1 MKRANAMTRRWC
13 NAARSAMN
21 LSRIIEHWALMTPVA
36 TAFHFESRQLSYAA
50 LWQRTLRATAYLH
63 ANGIGR
69 GDRVA
74 FLGLNHPDFI
84 ALLMACARLGAITVP
99 LNFRL
104 AVPELAALLQH
115 AEPRFLLVDQAMAGL
130 GRDCAQAAGIA
141 TQAFGALCENQASLE
156 DAALLQALTGN
167 DHDAVLIVSTSG
179 TTGRPKG
186 ALHTQANLLWNI
198 QSAIASQD
206 LAHEDRLLLNLPMFH
221 VGGLCIQTLPLLSLG
236 ASVTLHARVDPG
248 RWLQDCARY
257 RPTISLLV
265 PAVLKSVIE
274 HADFATTDLSSLKR
288 INCGSS
294 VVPHSLINAIH
305 ARGIPV
311 IQVYGATETG
321 PVSIALRVEDAMS
334 HVGSCGKAALHVE
347 ARLMAGGAEV
357 ARGQTGEV
365 WLRGHNIVQS
375 YWRDA
380 DNPAFENGWFKTGD
394 LARQDEDGFYY
405 IVGRLKEMII
415 SGGENIYPAEIENLL
430 ADCPALQEAAVVG
443 VADEKWGE
451 VAVAAVVRKPGM
463 SIDEAGVLA
472 LFDGK
477 LAKYKH
483 PRRVVFVE
491 SLPKT
496 ALGKVQKAALKID
509 LR

>member
-1 MKRANAMTRRWC
+1 
-13 NAARSAMN
+13 MN
-21 LSRIIEHWALMTPVA
+21 LSRIIEHWALMAPAA
-36 TAFHFESRQLSYAA
+36 TAFHFEGEDLSYAA
-50 LWQRTLRATAYLH
+50 LWQRVLRATAHLY

-84 ALLMACARLGAITVP
+84 ALLMACARLGAIAVP

-104 AVPELAALLQH
+104 AVPELAALLKH
-115 AEPRFLLVDQAMAGL
+115 AQPRFLLVDQAMQGL
-130 GRDCAQAAGIA
+130 GDACAQVADIP
-141 TQAFGALCENQASLE
+141 TQAFGALCESTENLE
-156 DAALLQALTGN
+156 DGALVQAVTGS
-167 DHDAVLIVSTSG
+167 DEDALLIVSTSG
-179 TTGRPKG
+179 TTGWPKG

-206 LAHEDRLLLNLPMFH
+206 LTHDDRLLLNLPMFH

-236 ASVTLHARVDPG
+236 ATITLHARVEPG
-248 RWLQDCARY
+248 RWLHDCALY

-321 PVSIALRVEDAMS
+321 PVSIALRFEDAMS
-334 HVGSCGKAALHVE
+334 HVGSCGKVALHVE
-347 ARLMAGGAEV
+347 AKLMAGGAEV

-365 WLRGHNIVQS
+365 WLRGKNIVRG

-405 IVGRLKEMII
+405 IVGRSKEMII

-430 ADCPALQEAAVVG
+430 ADCPELLEAAVVG

-451 VAVAAVVRKPGM
+451 VAVAAVVRKPGTT
-463 SIDEAGVLA
+463 IDEAGVLA
-472 LFDGK
+472 LFNGK

-483 PRRVVFVE
+483 PRRVVFVD

>member
-1 MKRANAMTRRWC
+1 
-13 NAARSAMN
+13 MN
-21 LSRIIEHWALMTPVA
+21 LSRIIEHWAATTPAA
-36 TAFHFESRQLSYAA
+36 TAFHFEGEQLSYAA
-50 LWQRTLRATAYLH
+50 LWQRVRRATAHLH
-63 ANGIGR
+63 ANGIKH

-74 FLGLNHPDFI
+74 FLGQNHPDFI
-84 ALLMACARLGAITVP
+84 ALLMACARLGAIAVP

-104 AVPELAALLQH
+104 AVPELAALLTH

-130 GRDCAQAAGIA
+130 GRDCAQAAGVR
-141 TQAFGALCENQASLE
+141 TQAFGALCDNTENLE
-156 DAALLQALTGN
+156 DGALAQALTGS
-167 DHDAVLIVSTSG
+167 DADAVLIVSTSG

-186 ALHTQANLLWNI
+186 ALHTQSNLLWNI

-206 LAHEDRLLLNLPMFH
+206 LTHDDRLLLNLPMFH

-236 ASVTLHARVDPG
+236 ATIAMHARVDPG
-248 RWLQDCARY
+248 RWLADCALFQ
-257 RPTISLLV
+257 PTISLLV

-274 HADFATTDLSSLKR
+274 HPDFATTDMSSLKR

-305 ARGIPV
+305 ARGVPV

-334 HVGSCGKAALHVE
+334 HVGSCGKVALHVE
-347 ARLMAGGAEV
+347 AKLMASGAEV

-365 WLRGHNIVQS
+365 WLRGHNIVS
-375 YWRDA
+375 GYWRDA

-394 LARQDEDGFYY
+394 LARQDEDGFYT
-405 IVGRLKEMII
+405 IVGRSKEMII

-430 ADCPALQEAAVVG
+430 ADCPALLEAAVVG

-472 LFDGK
+472 LFNGK

-496 ALGKVQKAALKID
+496 ALGKVQKAALKVD

>member
-1 MKRANAMTRRWC
+1 
-13 NAARSAMN
+13 MN
-21 LSRIIEHWALMTPVA
+21 LSRIIEHWAAMTPAA
-36 TAFHFESRQLSYAA
+36 TAFHFEGEQLSYAA
-50 LWQRTLRATAYLH
+50 LWQRVLRATAHLH
-63 ANGIGR
+63 ASGVGR

-74 FLGLNHPDFI
+74 FLGQNHPDFI
-84 ALLMACARLGAITVP
+84 ALLMACARLGAIVAP

-104 AVPELAALLQH
+104 AVPELAALLKH
-115 AEPRFLLVDQAMAGL
+115 AEPRFLFVDQAMQGL
-130 GRDCAQAAGIA
+130 GRDCGQAAGIP
-141 TQAFGALCENQASLE
+141 TQPFGALCDSTESLE
-156 DAALLQALTGN
+156 DGGLAEALTGS
-167 DHDAVLIVSTSG
+167 DDDAVLIVSTSG

-198 QSAIASQD
+198 QSAIVSQD
-206 LAHEDRLLLNLPMFH
+206 LTHDDRLLLNLPMFH

-236 ASVTLHARVDPG
+236 ASITLHARVDAG

-274 HADFATTDLSSLKR
+274 HAEFATTDLSSLKR

-334 HVGSCGKAALHVE
+334 HVGSCGKVALHVE
-347 ARLMAGGAEV
+347 ARLMAGGVEV

-365 WLRGHNIVQS
+365 WLRGHNIVRS

-380 DNPAFENGWFKTGD
+380 DNPAFEGGWFKTGD
-394 LARQDEDGFYY
+394 LARQDEEGFYY
-405 IVGRLKEMII
+405 IVGRSKEMII

-430 ADCPALQEAAVVG
+430 ADCPELLEAAVVG

-451 VAVAAVVRKPGM
+451 VAVAVVVRKPGM
-463 SIDEAGVLA
+463 TIDEAGVLA
-472 LFDGK
+472 LFNGK

>member
-1 MKRANAMTRRWC
+1 
-13 NAARSAMN
+13 MN
-21 LSRIIEHWALMTPVA
+21 LSRIIEHWAAMAPAA
-36 TAFHFESRQLSYAA
+36 TAFHFEGEQLSYAA
-50 LWQRTLRATAYLH
+50 LWQRVLRATAYLH
-63 ANGIGR
+63 ANGIGH

-74 FLGLNHPDFI
+74 FLGQNHPDFI
-84 ALLMACARLGAITVP
+84 ALLMACARLGAIAVP

-104 AVPELAALLQH
+104 AVPELAVLLTH
-115 AEPRFLLVDQAMAGL
+115 AEPRFLLVDQAMQGL
-130 GRDCAQAAGIA
+130 GRDCAQAAA
-141 TQAFGALCENQASLE
+141 VAVHAFSALCEGSVQAERGQILP
-156 DAALLQALTGN
+156 ALTGC
-167 DHDAVLIVSTSG
+167 DEDAVLIVSTSG

-206 LAHEDRLLLNLPMFH
+206 LTHEDRLLLNLPMFH

-236 ASVTLHARVDPG
+236 ATITLHARVDPG
-248 RWLQDCARY
+248 RWLADCALH

-265 PAVLKSVIE
+265 PVVLKSVIE
-274 HADFATTDLSSLKR
+274 HPDFATTDLSSLKR
-288 INCGSS
+288 LNCGSS

-311 IQVYGATETG
+311 IQVFGATETG
-321 PVSIALRVEDAMS
+321 PVSIALRVEDALT

-347 ARLMAGGAEV
+347 VRLMAAGAEV

-365 WLRGHNIVQS
+365 WLRGPNIVRG

-394 LARQDEDGFYY
+394 LARQDGDGFYT
-405 IVGRLKEMII
+405 IVGRSKDMII

-430 ADCPALQEAAVVG
+430 ADCPELLEAAVVG

-463 SIDEAGVLA
+463 TIDEAGVLA
-472 LFDGK
+472 IFNGR

-496 ALGKVQKAALKID
+496 ALGKVRKGALKVD
-509 LR
+509 LL